1 MVTWLLT
8 AKATPK
14 GGWQILLGSVKFIK
28 LTWEKP
34 MFPWHWLFLSKH
46 MKYFSTQSSI
56 ILCIS
61 KLFCNFFHIGFRCMM
76 LNLCLDF
83 FFYCEWGL
91 WFYYIFEYS
100 ISIVLLR
107 FCMCAKSLQSC
118 LTLCD
123 PMDCSLPGSSVHG
136 ILKAGILE
144 RFCCALLH
152 GIFLTQGS
160 NPRLLHL
167 LHWQEG
173 SLPLASPEKP
183 QREAVYAK

>member
-136 ILKAGILE
+136 ISQARILE
-144 RFCCALLH
+144 WVAMPSSRGFS
-152 GIFLTQGS
+152 Q
-160 NPRLLHL
+160 PRDRTHL
-167 LHWQEG
+167 SYVSCIVMQVLSH
-173 SLPLASPEKP
+173 
-183 QREAVYAK
+183 